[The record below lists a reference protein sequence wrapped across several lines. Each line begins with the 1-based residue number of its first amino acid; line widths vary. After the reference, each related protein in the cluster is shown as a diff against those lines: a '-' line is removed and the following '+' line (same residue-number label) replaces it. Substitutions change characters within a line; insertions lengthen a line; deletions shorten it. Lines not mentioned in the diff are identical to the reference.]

1 MDVRANGGALQTREG
16 QHNDFHPW
24 IVSPAQ
30 PSPAAAQP
38 SPAAARQENSAG
50 KFLVV
55 DKKMLEKLFSSG
67 VLTWR
72 RGQAGAVS
80 RRRFS
85 QCPEMAPTRAFSL
98 LKTPTSA
105 FTIKNLRHYA
115 ELPYKHSE

>member
-1 MDVRANGGALQTREG
+1 MDIRANGGALQTREG

-24 IVSPAQ
+24 IVSPR
-30 PSPAAAQP
+30 QP

-80 RRRFS
+80 RRFS
-85 QCPEMAPTRAFSL
+85 QYTFMSHELHVIGKPNQ
-98 LKTPTSA
+98 PTSILA
-105 FTIKNLRHYA
+105 
-115 ELPYKHSE
+115 SS

>member
-1 MDVRANGGALQTREG
+1 MDIRANGGALQTREG

-24 IVSPAQ
+24 IVSPRQ
-30 PSPAAAQP
+30 PSPAQP

-80 RRRFS
+80 RRFS
-85 QCPEMAPTRAFSL
+85 QYTFMS
-98 LKTPTSA
+98 
-105 FTIKNLRHYA
+105 H
-115 ELPYKHSE
+115 ELHVIGKPNQPISGF